1 MIGSKEIKSG
11 INRKPS
17 PIKESRAIVG
27 VSSDAIFIDPI
38 VSLFVNIW
46 VVITLEK

>member
-17 PIKESRAIVG
+17 PIKESRIIVG
-27 VSSDAIFIDPI
+27 ASSDAIFIDPI
-38 VSLFVNIW
+38 ASLFANTW